1 MKPALKQFF
10 YISRSGQ
17 NMHESRLDVFLLGQP
32 QVNVTLPTLVQ
43 NLALAFKKDT
53 ALIEKMLSRS
63 RCLIKADV
71 EPALAEKYRKIIHEA
86 GGTCELV
93 ASTKSSAPISASA
106 STTVTPTPASN
117 SHSQISSSSPNLP
130 TSPTSPN
137 VQAPPV
143 TEARPSNINR
153 DTVQVEQNPQHY
165 CYKCGK
171 SINPELAKCP
181 YCATPKLAY
190 VSKDK
195 FTAVILSFLFG
206 GLGVHRFYL
215 GQWWGIFYLIFWST
229 LIPSII
235 SIIEALVFLLTPQ
248 KKWEQKYGQVARSGN
263 ATVVLIVVAVFLFV
277 AITGILAAVAIPAY
291 HDYTVRAKI
300 NGAMPLVNN
309 TRDKVTAYIKQAKT
323 FPNNNA
329 SAELP
334 DKISGEFITSIK
346 LQGNANIEV
355 VFNIDSLKESN
366 TLILSPSEK
375 NGEITWSCLGGTLND
390 RFREPKCRNGMPAT
404 SSDNS
409 TQAAASNAT
418 KTLQSQDL
426 SISIDVPNSWS
437 KNDSLLAE
445 AVLGA
450 AQMRDENY
458 LIVLKDSRIDF
469 EKKFTLSDY
478 TRVVQKSMQSEVKN
492 AQLVG
497 EVTKLS
503 INNAP
508 AEQFVLTGS
517 ADGLRVAYLVTS
529 VETDHS
535 YYRVVA
541 WTLLSRLDTNKSVL
555 HNASTSIKFK
565 N

>member
-1 MKPALKQFF
+1 
-10 YISRSGQ
+10 
-17 NMHESRLDVFLLGQP
+17 MHESRLDVFLLGQP

-93 ASTKSSAPISASA
+93 ASTKSSAPTRASA
-106 STTVTPTPASN
+106 STTVTPMPASH
-117 SHSQISSSSPNLP
+117 SHSQISPSSP
-130 TSPTSPN
+130 TSPTSPI

-153 DTVQVEQNPQHY
+153 DTVQVEQKPQHY

-181 YCATPKLAY
+181 YCSTPKLAY

-215 GQWWGIFYLIFWST
+215 GQWWGIFYLIFWGT

-235 SIIEALVFLLTPQ
+235 SVIEALVFLLTPQ

-263 ATVVLIVVAVFLFV
+263 ATVVLIVVAVFLFI

-300 NGAMPLVNN
+300 NGAMPLVND
-309 TRDKVTAYIKQAKT
+309 TRDKVTANIKRAKT

-334 DKISGEFITSIK
+334 DKISSEFITSIK

-366 TLILSPSEK
+366 TLILSPNEK
-375 NGEITWSCLGGTLND
+375 NGEIIWSCLGGTLND

>member
-1 MKPALKQFF
+1 MQ
-10 YISRSGQ
+10 
-17 NMHESRLDVFLLGQP
+17 ESRLDVFLLGQP
-32 QVNVTLPTLVQ
+32 QANVTVATLVQ
-43 NLALAFKKDT
+43 NLALAFKKDS
-53 ALIEKMLSRS
+53 AIIEKMLGRS

-71 EPALAEKYRKIIHEA
+71 EPALAERYRKIIHEA

-93 ASTKSSAPISASA
+93 ASTKTSAPTSASA
-106 STTVTPTPASN
+106 ATTVTPPLASN
-117 SHSQISSSSPNLP
+117 TPPQNLPSSPNSN
-130 TSPTSPN
+130 TSPNLHN

-143 TEARPSNINR
+143 TEVRPGNTNR
-153 DTVQVEQNPQHY
+153 DTVQVEKNTQHY

-181 YCATPKLAY
+181 HCLTPKMAY

-195 FTAVILSFLFG
+195 FTAVVLSFLLG

-215 GQWWGIFYLIFWST
+215 GQWWGIFYIIFWGT
-229 LIPSII
+229 LIPSMI
-235 SIIEALVFLLTPQ
+235 SVIEALVFLLTPQ
-248 KKWEQKYGQVARSGN
+248 EKWNRKYGQVARSGS
-263 ATVVLIVVAVFLFV
+263 ATVVIMVVAVFLFI
-277 AITGILAAVAIPAY
+277 AMIGILAAVALPAY
-291 HDYTVRAKI
+291 NDYTVRAKI
-300 NGAMPLVNN
+300 NGAMPLVNG

-334 DKISGEFITSIK
+334 EKINSEFITSIK

-390 RFREPKCRNGMPAT
+390 RFREPKCRNGIPAST
-404 SSDNS
+404 TDNS
-409 TQAAASNAT
+409 TQVSAGTAT
-418 KTLQSQDL
+418 KNLQSNDL
-426 SISIDVPNSWS
+426 SVSIDVPNSWS
-437 KNDSLLAE
+437 RNDSLLAE
-445 AVLGA
+445 AILGA

-458 LIVLKDSRIDF
+458 LVILKDSRIDF
-469 EKKFTLSDY
+469 EKKFTLSNY
-478 TRVVQKSMQSEVKN
+478 TSLVQKSMQNEVKN

-497 EVTKLS
+497 GVTKLT

-517 ADGLRVAYLVTS
+517 ADGLKVAYLVTS
-529 VETDHS
+529 VEADNN

-541 WTLLSRLDTNKSVL
+541 WTLLSRLDTNKTVL
-555 HNASTSIKFK
+555 NNASTSIKFK

>member
-1 MKPALKQFF
+1 MQ
-10 YISRSGQ
+10 
-17 NMHESRLDVFLLGQP
+17 ESRLDVFLLGQP
-32 QVNVTLPTLVQ
+32 QANVTVATLVQ
-43 NLALAFKKDT
+43 NLALAFKKDS
-53 ALIEKMLSRS
+53 AIIEKMLGRS

-71 EPALAEKYRKIIHEA
+71 EPALAERYRKIIHEA

-93 ASTKSSAPISASA
+93 ASTKTSAPTSASA
-106 STTVTPTPASN
+106 ATTVTPPLASN
-117 SHSQISSSSPNLP
+117 TPPQNLPSSPNSN
-130 TSPTSPN
+130 TSPNLHN

-143 TEARPSNINR
+143 TEVRPGNTNR
-153 DTVQVEQNPQHY
+153 DTVQVEKNTQHY

-181 YCATPKLAY
+181 HCLTPKMAY

-195 FTAVILSFLFG
+195 FTAVILSFLLG

-215 GQWWGIFYLIFWST
+215 GQWWGIFYIIFWGT

-235 SIIEALVFLLTPQ
+235 SVIEALVFLLTPQ
-248 KKWEQKYGQVARSGN
+248 EKWNRKYGQVARSGS
-263 ATVVLIVVAVFLFV
+263 ATVVIMVVAVFLFI
-277 AITGILAAVAIPAY
+277 AMIGILAAVALPAY
-291 HDYTVRAKI
+291 NDYTVRAKI
-300 NGAMPLVNN
+300 NGAMPLVNG

-329 SAELP
+329 SAALP
-334 DKISGEFITSIK
+334 DNISSEFIASIK
-346 LQGNANIEV
+346 LKENANIEV

-390 RFREPKCRNGMPAT
+390 RFREPKCRNGIPAST
-404 SSDNS
+404 TDNS
-409 TQAAASNAT
+409 TQVSAGTAT
-418 KTLQSQDL
+418 KNLQSNDL
-426 SISIDVPNSWS
+426 SVSIDVPNSWS
-437 KNDSLLAE
+437 RNDSLLAE
-445 AVLGA
+445 AILGA

-458 LIVLKDSRIDF
+458 LVILKDSRIDF
-469 EKKFTLSDY
+469 EKKFTLSNY
-478 TRVVQKSMQSEVKN
+478 TSLVQKSMQNEVKN

-497 EVTKLS
+497 GVTKLT

-517 ADGLRVAYLVTS
+517 ADGLKVAYLVTS
-529 VETDHS
+529 VEADNN

-541 WTLLSRLDTNKSVL
+541 WTLLSRLDTNKTVL
-555 HNASTSIKFK
+555 NNASTSIKFK